1 MEPDK
6 KNDSKFF
13 FKIGELVEITG
24 IPSSKI
30 RYWTKKY
37 KELSSQLRTNDETS
51 HKLYHK
57 NSIEIILEIDK
68 YMKNLEILSNNENM
82 KFYVSSQEGGNILFS
97 GDGDG
102 EPAKYTALNAPSNV
116 SENQLKELNI
126 SIKNKK

>member
-6 KNDSKFF
+6 TNDSKFF

-57 NSIEIILEIDK
+57 NSILPQEAHPFSLGQIL
-68 YMKNLEILSNNENM
+68 LAS
-82 KFYVSSQEGGNILFS
+82 
-97 GDGDG
+97 
-102 EPAKYTALNAPSNV
+102 
-116 SENQLKELNI
+116 
-126 SIKNKK
+126 

>member
-37 KELSSQLRTNDETS
+37 KELASQLRTNAVSYT
-51 HKLYHK
+51 HLTLPT
-57 NSIEIILEIDK
+57 IL
-68 YMKNLEILSNNENM
+68 L
-82 KFYVSSQEGGNILFS
+82 V
-97 GDGDG
+97 
-102 EPAKYTALNAPSNV
+102 
-116 SENQLKELNI
+116 
-126 SIKNKK
+126 

>member
-37 KELSSQLRTNDETS
+37 KELASQLRTNDETS

-68 YMKNLEILSNNENM
+68 YMKNLEILSNNENINQ
-82 KFYVSSQEGGNILFS
+82 K
-97 GDGDG
+97 
-102 EPAKYTALNAPSNV
+102 LNKKLRTQVEVIQKLKKLRDKLRNLINV
-116 SENQLKELNI
+116 SL
-126 SIKNKK
+126 